1 MQHSEGGQ
9 IWFGSK
15 SQTPKMHIFVM
26 EFSQM
31 QKCKYFDGLKA
42 RNQFHQN
49 RLVGGNEFCY
59 QVERVD
65 IDKVLLVHKS
75 HHHFLQLCLNGQQKP
90 EVNGNVKNLVVLWKG
105 ENWGVP
111 RKGIS

>member
-1 MQHSEGGQ
+1 
-9 IWFGSK
+9 
-15 SQTPKMHIFVM
+15 
-26 EFSQM
+26 M

-42 RNQFHQN
+42 GNQFHQN

-59 QVERVD
+59 QVEGVD

-75 HHHFLQLCLNGQQKP
+75 HHHFLQLCLDGQQKP
-90 EVNGNVKNLVVLWKG
+90 EVNGNVKNLVVLWQG
-105 ENWGVP
+105 ENWGGP